1 MLTNFSLR
9 LKQLRTAKGMTQC
22 QVAVY
27 VGVSRSVISA
37 YDSDLR
43 YPSYEILIRL
53 SNLFGVSTD
62 YLLGVEKSRYLD
74 ISELTER
81 ESVMVYQMV
90 ELLKD
95 KHTKTEV

>member
-22 QVAVY
+22 QVAFY

-37 YDSDLR
+37 YESDLR

-53 SNLFGVSTD
+53 STLYGVSTD
-62 YLLGVEKSRYLD
+62 FLLGVERNRYLD

-81 ESVMVYQMV
+81 ESVMVYEMV

-95 KHTKTEV
+95 RHSKTEV